1 MEEEAAEEGSHKDDN
16 SLVSEAEAAAAAA
29 AAGLLT
35 DDLIMEILSRLP
47 VRSVHRFK
55 CVCKRWRDLI
65 ACPAHREKLPQTLAG
80 FLYTTYPGGY
90 RHHLAAVV
98 SAAVDPV
105 DASLAFLRPRNY
117 TRIRLVDTCNGLLL
131 CSCTCYS
138 SSSSEERLVVCN
150 PATQRWTELP
160 PPPQPQPTT
169 DYCAHHLAFDPAV
182 SPSHF
187 RVLAFEATVEEWHLT
202 GVSVYS
208 STTRAWTA
216 RRDVGLVDRIVLASG
231 SVFAGGM
238 LHLPGKL
245 CEDGRNSAED
255 DDSFVLVVVDSECR
269 AWKTVRA
276 PRGFYCGAVGLSRG
290 RLHYVTR
297 SSAPLTILD
306 DDNEDT
312 LLLASE
318 VAVWCLKDYD
328 DGSQEWVLKHTVR
341 VDKLLNVI
349 EEEYTVVGIHPDCDT
364 IFLVTRGA
372 YDGDSWDD
380 ASLASWDMRRLE
392 FRTVANLE
400 KGSAGVYLPYVP
412 MFSESTLADGGDL

>member
-1 MEEEAAEEGSHKDDN
+1 MEEEEEEGSKKDN
-16 SLVSEAEAAAAAA
+16 SLVSEAEAEAAAAAA
-29 AAGLLT
+29 AAASLLT

-90 RHHLAAVV
+90 RHHLAAV
-98 SAAVDPV
+98 SAATVIDSV
-105 DASLAFLRPRNY
+105 DASLAFLRPMNY
-117 TRIRLVDTCNGLLL
+117 TKIRLVDTCNGLLL
-131 CSCTCYS
+131 CSCYNNNN
-138 SSSSEERLVVCN
+138 EERLVVCN

-169 DYCAHHLAFDPAV
+169 DYCAQHLAFDPAV

-187 RVLAFEATVEEWHLT
+187 CVLDFEATVKEWHLT
-202 GVSVYS
+202 GVSIYS
-208 STTRAWTA
+208 SRTRAWTH
-216 RRDVGLVDRIVLASG
+216 RDIGLVDKIVLVSG
-231 SVFAGGM
+231 SVFVGGM

-245 CEDGRNSAED
+245 CKDGRNSIED
-255 DDSFVLVVVDSECR
+255 DDNFVLVLVDKECK

-276 PRGFYCGAVGLSRG
+276 PRGFYSGAIGLSQEC
-290 RLHYVTR
+290 LHYVTR
-297 SSAPLTILD
+297 SPAPLTILD

-318 VAVWCLKDYD
+318 IAVWCLKDYD
-328 DGSQEWVLKHTVR
+328 SREWVLKHTVR
-341 VDKLLNVI
+341 IDKLLNVI
-349 EEEYTVVGIHPDCDT
+349 EKEYSVVGIHPDCDT
-364 IFLVTRGA
+364 IFFVTRGA

-392 FRTVANLE
+392 FRTVINLE
-400 KGSAGVYLPYVP
+400 KGSAGIYLPYVP
-412 MFSESTLADGGDL
+412 MFSESTLADGDDL